1 MTIPLGMLLKWI
13 WPNLSLWYL
22 LELSGLTG
30 TFFETMQY
38 ILSQHWLINRSS
50 GIDDVIQYPGVIVG
64 GVAVYYHLTALHY
77 RKRLAD

>member
-50 GIDDVIQYPGVIVG
+50 GDDVIQYPGVIVG